1 MVEVAKFLGLT
12 VIWPFSTMGA
22 AISKGAKGIGTLLGN
37 AVVAPIKSV
46 FGGSCEGVCPG
57 IWDITCFIEHLCVSN
72 LLKLLMVLGLCYIIL
87 LVFYLMFQVG
97 ICQCIARSL
106 CKMCWAAC
114 QTYWFLFE
122 YITCFVWHKLKN
134 TNRVNRRRRRCF
146 RDVEVGCSSDGETVS
161 LEVDQSFNTRKLRR
175 KRKDRV
181 ESSFYPSR
189 QNRYANDS
197 HRNHPRFKGDRYQ
210 RFKYS
215 RQLQMRKLSNI
226 RREST
231 LFKKRGFSYCQEM
244 DVFLS
249 FERCT
254 MD

>member
-1 MVEVAKFLGLT
+1 MIVNHWFVVSSLWT
-12 VIWPFSTMGA
+12 V
-22 AISKGAKGIGTLLGN
+22 
-37 AVVAPIKSV
+37 
-46 FGGSCEGVCPG
+46 
-57 IWDITCFIEHLCVSN
+57 
-72 LLKLLMVLGLCYIIL
+72 L

-134 TNRVNRRRRRCF
+134 TKRVNRRRRRRF
-146 RDVEVGCSSDGETVS
+146 RDVEVGCSSDGESVS

-197 HRNHPRFKGDRYQ
+197 HRNRPRFKGDRYQ

-226 RREST
+226 QREST
-231 LFKKRGFSYCQEM
+231 LFKKRGFRWSSYSINNFTLLVWSVWTAGTCQRKCGGSLVWKMYGYVEFIWM
-244 DVFLS
+244 FLVS
-249 FERCT
+249 GISNLPV
-254 MD
+254 